1 MHAKTLSLLFS
12 SFVLVLCLVP
22 GTAWA
27 QPEAVETDVMVRVV
41 SQDAKVLHDGVGGA
55 RVTIRDAETG
65 EVLSEGT
72 QKGSSGDTDLIM
84 REPRERGASVYDTPE
99 TAGYR
104 ATLKLERPTE
114 VKIEAEGPLDIP
126 HAMQR
131 ASTTTLLVPGQDVLG
146 DGIVLTLHGFIVE
159 VLQPESGAA
168 AEGAKIPVQARV
180 RMMCGCPITPGGLWD
195 ADEIAVTARLVRD
208 GEVIAEEPL
217 RYAGESSLFEGTL
230 AKSGEGPFELQVLA
244 TDAERANFGMDRQ
257 PMHASE

>member
-1 MHAKTLSLLFS
+1 MNTKRLAF
-12 SFVLVLCLVP
+12 LVFPLILAFCLVP
-22 GTAWA
+22 GTVWA

-65 EVLSEGT
+65 EVLSEGI
-72 QKGSSGDTDLIM
+72 QQGSSGDTDRIM
-84 REPRERGASVYDTPE
+84 REPRERGTSIYDTPE

-114 VKIEAEGPLDIP
+114 VEIEAEGPLDIP

-131 ASTTTLLVPGQDVLG
+131 VSTTTLLVPGQDVLG

-159 VLQPESGAA
+159 MLQPESGAV
-168 AEGAKIPVQARV
+168 AEGEIPVRARV

-195 ADEIAVTARLVRD
+195 ADEITVTARLMRD

-217 RYAGESSLFEGTL
+217 RYAGEASTFEGALT
-230 AKSGEGPFELQVLA
+230 KPGEGPFELRVLA
-244 TDAERANFGMDRQ
+244 TDAERANFGMDQQSVR
-257 PMHASE
+257 ASE